1 MLFIDPNLHKRCTYK
16 RVNSELSSIDQKQR
30 EDCTQIKICLRT
42 SSTTDVRVLRQ
53 NATVQYADTK
63 I

>member
-16 RVNSELSSIDQKQR
+16 RVSSELSSIDQKQR
-30 EDCTQIKICLRT
+30 EDTQIKICLRT

>member
-30 EDCTQIKICLRT
+30 EDTQIEICLRT

-53 NATVQYADTK
+53 SATVPYADIK